1 MRFILMSAKVITVTD
16 DAQNQGKTTLV
27 YGLAY
32 ITGKLGKRVAVIDA
46 DQINM
51 VDKISQ
57 YCGKRSRIIRHFDC
71 LTLDQI
77 TRETLETYDIIYVD
91 CSRDASA
98 ELKEKLGKISYAAL
112 MPVTL
117 DPKAFNEGIKPAL
130 AAMNGCRKGFIINQL
145 IDGSSDRLKV
155 QADALG
161 IPIVAYMPRLISA
174 DVIVKA
180 GSVPDVF
187 DDADEGAQQFES
199 VFLDISK
206 RVTAWLA

>member
-1 MRFILMSAKVITVTD
+1 MPAKVLTVTD
-16 DAQNQGKTTLV
+16 DAQNQGKTTFV

-32 ITGKLGKRVAVIDA
+32 IAGKLGKKVAVIDA
-46 DQINM
+46 DQVNQ
-51 VDKISQ
+51 VDKISS
-57 YCGKRSRIIRHFDC
+57 YCAKRSRVQRHFDC

-77 TRETLETYDIIYVD
+77 TKETLEIYDLIIVD

-112 MPVTL
+112 MPVTV

-130 AAMNGCRKGFIINQL
+130 NAMNGCRKGFIVNQL
-145 IDGSSDRLKV
+145 IEGSADKLKI

-161 IPIVAYMPRLISA
+161 IPIIAYMPKLIAA

-180 GSVPDVF
+180 GSIPESF
-187 DDADEGAQQFES
+187 DDDDEGAQQFES
-199 VFLDISK
+199 VFLDINR